1 MQKIDGRKISLVVI
15 FLLILVVIALFIGK
29 FTYSYLAPDID
40 DDKEQQG
47 VITANGDTLI
57 FSKGKVISLN
67 ATTDNFNSDSG
78 NITSSTSPT
87 VKLVASEKTKN
98 ASATYFAGV
107 NIYKNSFVSSDGN
120 AEVILT
126 VRDETGTVL
135 QSSSDTLNYVTVN
148 GVSGFDITGK
158 TGAFNISSDH
168 LITTTSST
176 NGTTHTWTFTL
187 TFVNK
192 TTDQSIHEDASLDME
207 VTLQKDRIVLNSTL
221 AQKCLNQDMSKCFYE
236 YNTIDANLYLHDAN
250 LSNGAKDNNCRYSG
264 EDYSLTS
271 KATSA
276 KYSYIGDSSASA
288 NNGVIKFYCGGSKSY
303 LGQTCANT
311 KEHYYTLA
319 YDTENAQYSSYND
332 ALNKAVEDGY
342 LAYGN
347 INNFVCFGIDGES
360 CPTENLYRIIG
371 IFDNGSQF
379 ESQKYNIKLIKYD
392 YATKEMLG
400 EDGCYGANTT
410 ITSNFYS
417 AYRGSITDEQAVYK
431 WNDTDSNNWSIS
443 SLNLTNLNINF
454 LNYLGDVWK
463 NKIYDATWSLNGLR
477 NIAESFTTYTNEIT
491 NSTKFYGPVKV
502 ALLNISDY
510 LYTVNPRYWGST
522 GNTSET
528 WANLGYYEYVLTPY
542 TRYSSSVY
550 IINKSGDFN
559 YTSPGSNAYL
569 IRPVFYLKSDV
580 KLVGGTGTISD
591 PYRVS

>member
-47 VITANGDTLI
+47 VITASGDTLI

-192 TTDQSIHEDASLDME
+192 TTDQSINEDASLDME
-207 VTLQKDRIVLNSTL
+207 VTLQKDKIVLNSTL
-221 AQKCLNQDMSKCFYE
+221 AQKCLNQDMGKCFYE
-236 YNTIDANLYLHDAN
+236 YNTIDANLYLHDA
-250 LSNGAKDNNCRYSG
+250 SFKYGANDNNCRYSG
-264 EDYSLTS
+264 EDYVLTS

-276 KYSYIGDSSASA
+276 KYSYIGDPSSSS
-288 NNGVIKFYCGGSKSY
+288 NVGVIKFYCGGSKSY
-303 LGQTCANT
+303 LGPTCSST

-319 YDTENAQYSSYND
+319 YDTENTQYSSYND
-332 ALNKAVEDGY
+332 ALSKAVEDGY
-342 LAYGN
+342 LSYGN
-347 INNFVCFGIDGES
+347 INNFVCFGTDAS
-360 CPTENLYRIIG
+360 VCPTDNLYRIIG
-371 IFDNGSQF
+371 IFDNKSQNIN
-379 ESQKYNIKLIKYD
+379 QKYNVKLVKYD
-392 YATKEMLG
+392 YATKDMLG
-400 EDGCYGANTT
+400 ENGNYGSNTL
-410 ITSNFYS
+410 ITPNFYN
-417 AYRGSITDEQAVYK
+417 AYRGNITGEMALYNWDNKLNVN
-431 WNDTDSNNWSIS
+431 WDDS
-443 SLNLTNLNINF
+443 LFNLTNLNMNF
-454 LNYLGDVWK
+454 LNYLGNEWTS
-463 NKIYDATWSLNGLR
+463 KIFDAVWSLSGTSGVGTALNV
-477 NIAESFTTYTNEIT
+477 YTNEIT
-491 NSTKFYGPVKV
+491 NATKFYGPSKIGLMY
-502 ALLNISDY
+502 ASDY
-510 LYTVNPRYWGST
+510 LYSRSTKYWYDSGFYDENWMYF
-522 GNTSET
+522 GYSEYT
-528 WANLGYYEYVLTPY
+528 LTPY
-542 TRYSSSVY
+542 TKDKISVLIISSY
-550 IINKSGDFN
+550 
-559 YTSPGSNAYL
+559 GSLAVTVPRDNAHP